1 MAREKRQLGLQALE
15 LAIRRAHEAQAK
27 GDEISFFAPVAEAV
41 WWLTMLDETLWG
53 TEHDDA
59 SYKSVRC
66 SSRGGVLLLGLR
78 YARNR
83 QVHDTQV
90 TGMQGNPLLG
100 QDDTPGDPW
109 RWRSLDAPGV
119 PTYEPKEGRWGKKGE
134 QAYCDLMVT
143 HEVLPTLEEAVRFLD
158 SWIEKL
164 HPELRPQ
171 RDTR

>member
-1 MAREKRQLGLQALE
+1 MSKHQDLGPLGLQALE
-15 LAIRRAHEAQAK
+15 LAIRRAHEAQAR

-53 TEHDDA
+53 TAYDDA
-59 SYKSVRC
+59 SYESVRC

-109 RWRSLDAPGV
+109 RWRSLDAPGRPYLRTERRSV
-119 PTYEPKEGRWGKKGE
+119 GQEG
-134 QAYCDLMVT
+134 
-143 HEVLPTLEEAVRFLD
+143 
-158 SWIEKL
+158 
-164 HPELRPQ
+164 
-171 RDTR
+171 